1 MRYYSG
7 LNSRYYFINLKMK
20 KNKKKLSPL
29 IMLLI
34 GGAILTLGDIFATE
48 WVRVSGSLFLYFITM
63 IFYIIAM
70 AILIK
75 SYEGEDIPVASI
87 ILVMFNV
94 TILTIVGVLIFG
106 EEVTASKI
114 VGIILGIISLILL
127 EFGKKKIF
135 VSR

>member
-1 MRYYSG
+1 
-7 LNSRYYFINLKMK
+7 MK